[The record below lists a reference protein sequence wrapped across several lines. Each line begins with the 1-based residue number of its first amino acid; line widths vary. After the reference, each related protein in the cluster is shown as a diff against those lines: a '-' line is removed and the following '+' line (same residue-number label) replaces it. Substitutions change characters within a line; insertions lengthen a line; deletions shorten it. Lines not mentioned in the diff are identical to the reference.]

1 MSHSLSLILS
11 HLIISLPHLI
21 ILIHSFLFTFFEH
34 LHSHHLLVDIY
45 FSFTD
50 IFFPHLS
57 LPQVVPLNIFLAIPF
72 LCFFF
77 LCFFLCFFFL
87 LLILLIPSFT
97 FVNFFSSQST
107 GHLHPG
113 CIHSFLLLPH
123 FILLLFSLPRSLSPS
138 FSPSFEK
145 NFQLN
150 SGFGKT
156 NCFPGFAPLFHQ
168 LHLLKLCS
176 SNSSKDRVSERER
189 ASFS

>member
-1 MSHSLSLILS
+1 MSTSSLSFSLS
-11 HLIISLPHLI
+11 SSLSSSLPHLI

-77 LCFFLCFFFL
+77 FL

-97 FVNFFSSQST
+97 LVNFFSSQST

-123 FILLLFSLPRSLSPS
+123 FILLLFSLPHSFSPS
-138 FSPSFEK
+138 FFLSPSFEK

-156 NCFPGFAPLFHQ
+156 NCFPDFAPLFHQ

-176 SNSSKDRVSERER
+176 SNSSKTCK
-189 ASFS
+189 